1 MAHIGK
7 VYELHLRRDLGLQ
20 CTDNKQSWPKRGFV
34 GFNNC
39 LGSVGAAA
47 FGVLLSC
54 DVDFDLPSGRMFAR
68 TESRVIGG
76 TLCYAEVDLTIRG
89 FPQLYAGTV
98 AIFRSNGTKLY
109 ESKCSNN
116 LGRYGAF
123 SGQNFEDQVFETP
136 DVFFWNRTPLGGASF
151 FRARTWHEVE

>member
-1 MAHIGK
+1 MAHTGK
-7 VYELHLRRDLGLQ
+7 TYELHLRRDLGLQ

-39 LGSVGAAA
+39 IGTVGAAA
-47 FGVLLSC
+47 FGVLLPC
-54 DVDFDLPSGRMFAR
+54 NVDFELPSGRMFAR
-68 TESRVIGG
+68 TEDILIGG

-89 FPQLYAGTV
+89 FPQLYAGHV
-98 AIFRSNGTKLY
+98 AIFRSTGVKLY

-116 LGRYGAF
+116 LGRYISF
-123 SGQNFEDQVFETP
+123 SGQEFDDQVFETP
-136 DVFFWNRTPLGGASF
+136 GVFEWNRAPANGASF